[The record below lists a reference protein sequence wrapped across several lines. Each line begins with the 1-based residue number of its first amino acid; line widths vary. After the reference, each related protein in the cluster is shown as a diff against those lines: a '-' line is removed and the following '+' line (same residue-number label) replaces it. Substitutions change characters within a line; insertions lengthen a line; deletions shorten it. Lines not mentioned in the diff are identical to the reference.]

1 MQVTETPIA
10 ELVAHDGNA
19 KLHPDW
25 QVAQIAESIRAF
37 GFADPVGIWH
47 DERGRAVI
55 VEGHGRVMAAKSLGM
70 ETVPTISLDHMTDE
84 ERRAYGIAHNS
95 TNMGTGFDADALP
108 AEVAGI
114 ETIDMAAFGIDPVE
128 ALEALPEV
136 DEEPVP
142 TPEDLEGAE
151 PRVAAGDVWRMG
163 DHVLLC
169 GDATHHEDVMR
180 LIGAGGG
187 SLADLLLTDPP
198 YDVALGYGMTPE
210 EARARRRR
218 TDGLTVSNDGFQHA
232 GDFRAFIAD
241 ALEASTA
248 AMRDGAAFYVW
259 FAAWRTK
266 QIFEAFEDAGLEIR
280 QELYWIKQVFT
291 LSRQDYQWQTEP
303 CVYGWKGGAAHWFAP
318 TRTERN
324 VLDGSI
330 DTSRMTKEQLR
341 NVLDGILAM
350 FETDAIR
357 EDRPTRSLQHPT
369 MKPVALFARLIRNSS
384 RPGDVVLDPFAGSG
398 TTVIACERMGRA
410 ARVMELDP
418 RYADVILRR
427 WEDETGREAV
437 RIG

>member
-1 MQVTETPIA
+1 MQVTDTPIA

-47 DERGRAVI
+47 DPDGRAVI
-55 VEGHGRVMAAKSLGM
+55 VEGHGRVMAAKQLGM

-95 TNMGTGFDADALP
+95 TNMGTGFDVEALK

-114 ETIDMAAFGIDPVE
+114 ESIDMAAFGIDPVE
-128 ALEALPEV
+128 ALEALPDV
-136 DEEPVP
+136 DEAPVP
-142 TPEDLEGAE
+142 TPEDLEGVE

-163 DHVLLC
+163 DHVLIC
-169 GDATHHEDVMR
+169 GDATSADDVAR
-180 LIGAGGG
+180 LMGDER
-187 SLADLLLTDPP
+187 ADLLLTDPP
-198 YDVALGYGMTPE
+198 YDVALGYDMTPE

-218 TDGLTVSNDGFQHA
+218 TDGLTVSNDEFKSV
-232 GDFRAFIAD
+232 GDFRSFVAG
-241 ALEASTA
+241 ALKASA
-248 AMRDGAAFYVW
+248 SAMRDGAAFYVW
-259 FAAWRTK
+259 FATRRTK

-324 VLDGSI
+324 VIDGAL
-330 DTSRMTKEQLR
+330 DTSKMTKEQLR
-341 NVLDGILAM
+341 NVLDGILEA

>member
-10 ELVAHDGNA
+10 ELVAYEGNA
-19 KLHPDW
+19 KQHPDW
-25 QVAQIAESIRAF
+25 QVAQIAESIRQF
-37 GFADPVGIWH
+37 GFSDPVGIWH
-47 DERGRAVI
+47 DAQGRAVI

-95 TNMGTGFDADALP
+95 TNMGTGFDVDALK
-108 AEVAGI
+108 AEVANI
-114 ETIDMAAFGIDPVE
+114 ATIDMGAFGIDPVE
-128 ALEALPEV
+128 TLEALPDV

-142 TPEDLEGAE
+142 APEDLEGAE
-151 PRVAAGDVWRMG
+151 QRVAAGDVWRMG
-163 DHVLLC
+163 DHVLIC
-169 GDATHHEDVMR
+169 GDATSAEDVAR
-180 LIGAGGG
+180 LMGDER
-187 SLADLLLTDPP
+187 ADLLLTDPP
-198 YDVALGYGMTPE
+198 YDVALGYDMTPE

-218 TDGLTVSNDGFQHA
+218 TDGLTVSNDEFKSV
-232 GDFRAFIAD
+232 GDFRAFIAG
-241 ALEASTA
+241 ALKASAA

-259 FAAWRTK
+259 FATRRTK

-324 VLDGSI
+324 VIDGTL
-330 DTSRMTKEQLR
+330 DTSKMTKEQLR
-341 NVLDGILAM
+341 NILDGILEA

-369 MKPVALFARLIRNSS
+369 MKPVPLFARLIRNSS

-437 RIG
+437 RIV

>member
-1 MQVTETPIA
+1 MQITETPIA
-10 ELVAHDGNA
+10 ELVAYEGNA
-19 KLHPDW
+19 KEHPDW
-25 QVAQIAESIRAF
+25 QVAQIAESIRQF
-37 GFADPVGIWH
+37 GFSDPVGIWH
-47 DERGRAVI
+47 DPDGRAVI

-95 TNMGTGFDADALP
+95 TNMGTGFDADALK
-108 AEVAGI
+108 AEVANI
-114 ETIDMAAFGIDPVE
+114 ATIDMGAFGIDPVE
-128 ALEALPEV
+128 TLEALPDV

-142 TPEDLEGAE
+142 APEDLEGAE
-151 PRVAAGDVWRMG
+151 QRVAAGDVWRMG
-163 DHVLLC
+163 DHVLIC
-169 GDATHHEDVMR
+169 GDATSAEDVAR
-180 LIGAGGG
+180 LMGDER
-187 SLADLLLTDPP
+187 ADLLLTDPP
-198 YDVALGYGMTPE
+198 YDVSYVGKTADAMTI
-210 EARARRRR
+210 
-218 TDGLTVSNDGFQHA
+218 DNDEFQDA

-241 ALEASTA
+241 ALGASAA

-280 QELYWIKQVFT
+280 QELYWIKHHFT

-324 VLDGSI
+324 VIDGTL
-330 DTSRMTKEQLR
+330 DTSKMTKEQLR

-427 WEDETGREAV
+427 WEDETGCESV
-437 RIG
+437 RMG

>member
-25 QVAQIAESIRAF
+25 QVAQIAESIRTF

-47 DERGRAVI
+47 DAQGRAVI
-55 VEGHGRVMAAKSLGM
+55 VEGHGRVMAAKQLGM

-95 TNMGTGFDADALP
+95 TNMGTGFDADALK

-128 ALEALPEV
+128 ALEALPDV

-142 TPEDLEGAE
+142 APEDLEGAE

-163 DHVLLC
+163 DHVLIC

-198 YDVALGYGMTPE
+198 YDVSYVGKTADAMTI
-210 EARARRRR
+210 
-218 TDGLTVSNDGFQHA
+218 DNDEFQDA

-241 ALEASTA
+241 ALKASTA

-280 QELYWIKQVFT
+280 QELYWIKHHFT

-324 VLDGSI
+324 VIDGAL
-330 DTSRMTKEQLR
+330 DTSKMTKEQLR
-341 NVLDGILAM
+341 NVLDGILEA

-357 EDRPTRSLQHPT
+357 EDRPTRSLDHPT
-369 MKPVALFARLIRNSS
+369 MKPVSLFARLIRNSS
-384 RPGDVVLDPFAGSG
+384 RPGDVILDPFAGSG
-398 TTVIACERMGRA
+398 TTVVACERMGRR
-410 ARVMELDP
+410 ARVLELDP

-437 RIG
+437 CIG

>member
-1 MQVTETPIA
+1 MQITETPIA
-10 ELVAHDGNA
+10 ELVAYEGNA

-37 GFADPVGIWH
+37 GFSDPVGIWH
-47 DERGRAVI
+47 DPDGRAVI
-55 VEGHGRVMAAKSLGM
+55 VEGHGRVMAAKKLGM

-95 TNMGTGFDADALP
+95 TNMGTGFDADALK
-108 AEVAGI
+108 AEVANI
-114 ETIDMAAFGIDPVE
+114 ATIDMGAFGIDPVE
-128 ALEALPEV
+128 TLEALPDV

-142 TPEDLEGAE
+142 APEDLEGAE
-151 PRVAAGDVWRMG
+151 QRVAAGDVWRMG
-163 DHVLLC
+163 DHVLIC
-169 GDATHHEDVMR
+169 GDATSAEDVAR
-180 LIGAGGG
+180 LMGDER
-187 SLADLLLTDPP
+187 ADLLLTDPP
-198 YDVALGYGMTPE
+198 YDVSYVGKTADAMTI
-210 EARARRRR
+210 
-218 TDGLTVSNDGFQHA
+218 DNDEFQDA

-241 ALEASTA
+241 ALGASAA

-280 QELYWIKQVFT
+280 QELYWIKHHFT

-324 VLDGSI
+324 VIDGTL
-330 DTSRMTKEQLR
+330 DTSKMTKEQLR

-427 WEDETGREAV
+427 WEDETGCEAV
-437 RIG
+437 RMG